1 MAYTVDS
8 TDHHTGAGTEQ
19 RDETMSVFDRVRA
32 KAEEIFG
39 RATEVYGE
47 SHGDA
52 AAEAAG
58 EARRLEGE
66 ADEEREREAH
76 REAEHRRQ
84 HPDDDGLAG
93 AR

>member
-1 MAYTVDS
+1 
-8 TDHHTGAGTEQ
+8 
-19 RDETMSVFDRVRA
+19 MSGLFGRVRA
-32 KAEEIFG
+32 KAEELLG
-39 RATEVYGE
+39 RAEQVYGE

-52 AAEAAG
+52 AAQLDG

-66 ADEEREREAH
+66 AEEEAAQREQ
-76 REAEHRRQ
+76 RRRD